1 MWSSRE
7 AASRL
12 STADRLAAALSS
24 RCRSVRFVVLVG
36 MVILVG
42 DGVGGGELMPL
53 LVDTLLVMAL
63 FGEGMWLHSQGKS
76 QRFRASQ
83 GDVGRVSRPHGPWV
97 TCLGPAGSVSVIVRD
112 RPGSALGNV
121 STLGG

>member
-12 STADRLAAALSS
+12 SAADRLAAALSS

-63 FGEGMWLHSQGKS
+63 
-76 QRFRASQ
+76 
-83 GDVGRVSRPHGPWV
+83 
-97 TCLGPAGSVSVIVRD
+97 TCLAKVCGSVRRVNLNGSERPRVTSVE
-112 RPGSALGNV
+112 
-121 STLGG
+121 